1 MINSYLHEIPLKTVK
16 KTIKRQDLC
25 TEAKLGKNIKNNFIN
40 THQESIFF
48 GIQKAVVQTSKTN
61 VHLTV
66 T

>member
-1 MINSYLHEIPLKTVK
+1 MINSYLHEIPLKPVK

-25 TEAKLGKNIKNNFIN
+25 TKAKLGKNAKNNFIN

-48 GIQKAVVQTSKTN
+48 GMQKAVEQASKTN